1 MKIGIDLGTT
11 NTVVCYENDM
21 GNYEFIRFGNSE
33 ILPSVVYVDENNNTI
48 VGTKALTKGSAKPS
62 RLIRSAKRHMKD
74 NNWKYPDSDSFLSF
88 EKTLTPAEVGACIL
102 KEVKRVI
109 CRRLLDGSEDEEIEA
124 VITVPAYFASTAI
137 KNTKEAAKL
146 AGMKII
152 TPTPD
157 ESILLPEPSS
167 AAIAYINDNISTD
180 TEIFV
185 VDFGGGTFD
194 LSYLK
199 YKKDINLFDPVATG
213 GNDQLGGD
221 DIDKCLL
228 EYFKKV
234 IFDDY
239 KIDLTNKETSGLGD
253 SFWQVESRLRNEAKL
268 TKHKLSEI
276 DEVDVSIDALFKING
291 RTISFETSIT
301 RAEFEKICEK
311 DIFTPMKEA
320 IIDMI
325 KKNKIDISRISRVL
339 LVGGTCYIPKVRKI
353 VEEIFDGRNVLP
365 ADLSNV
371 VALGA
376 AIVANDPNIKV
387 VNRTSYDL
395 GVEIFDEK
403 LNKCV
408 FDTIIERDMET
419 PCRNHQSYSTTRDNQ
434 KCVDINVY
442 ERGGNIDPN
451 DKDLNKCTF
460 YGSLTFDDFKKGKKG
475 EPKFDIEFY
484 FKSDRTLEIKVTDK
498 NTNTS
503 ISTVLER
510 SKKKVIEYKKS
521 AVPTDLYLLIDA
533 SGSMAYP
540 KENPAIENVKKAIGR
555 LVNQMVDMSVHRVG
569 VISFASNYKSICTL
583 THSKKDIMT
592 GVNKLYASGGTN
604 ASGAFRFVL
613 NSAESVKKRKSVVI
627 MLTDG
632 DLFDGNET
640 AILARK
646 MKENNITVVTI
657 GEGSDVNHKFLK
669 SISSVSSDGKPHN
682 YSINTM
688 DELGDI
694 FQVII
699 DALIKV

>member
-11 NTVVCYENDM
+11 NTVVCYENEQ
-21 GNYEFIRFGNSE
+21 GNYEFIRFGNSD
-33 ILPSVVYVDENNNTI
+33 ILPSAIYVDENNNI
-48 VGTKALTKGSAKPS
+48 VVGTKALTKGSAKPS
-62 RLIRSAKRHMKD
+62 RLIRSAKRHMND
-74 NNWKYPDSDSFLSF
+74 NNWVYPDSDSFLSF
-88 EKTLTPAEVGACIL
+88 EKKLIPAEVGACIL

-124 VITVPAYFASTAI
+124 VITVPAYFSTIAI
-137 KNTKEAAKL
+137 ENTKKAAQL

-157 ESILLPEPSS
+157 DSKLLPEPSS

-194 LSYLK
+194 LSYLRYEK
-199 YKKDINLFDPVATG
+199 NINLFDPVTTG

-234 IFDDY
+234 ILDDY

-276 DEVDVSIDALFKING
+276 EEVDVSIDALFKING
-291 RTISFETSIT
+291 KTISFETSIT

-311 DIFTPMKEA
+311 DIFAPMRKA

-325 KKNKIDISRISRVL
+325 KMNKIDISKISRVL

-387 VNRTSYDL
+387 VNRISYDL
-395 GVEIFDEK
+395 GLEIYDTQ

-408 FDTIIERDMET
+408 FDTIIQRDMET
-419 PCRNHQSYSTTRDNQ
+419 PCRNHQVYSTTRDNQ
-434 KCVDINVY
+434 PCVDINVY

-451 DKDLNKCTF
+451 DNDLSKCTF
-460 YGSLTFDDFKKGKKG
+460 YGSLTFDDFKKGKAG
-475 EPKFDIEFY
+475 VPQFDIEFY

-498 NTNTS
+498 NTKTS
-503 ISTVLER
+503 ISTVLEK
-510 SKKKVIEYKKS
+510 SKKKVIDYKKTV
-521 AVPTDLYLLIDA
+521 APADLYLLIDT

-540 KENPAIENVKKAIGR
+540 EKNPAIENVKKAVGR

-569 VISFASNYKSICTL
+569 VISFASNFKPICSL
-583 THSKKDIMT
+583 THSKKDVIA
-592 GVNKLYASGGTN
+592 GVDKLQASRGTN
-604 ASGAFRFVL
+604 ASGAFNYVL
-613 NSAESVKKRKSVVI
+613 KAVESVKNRKSIVI

-632 DLFDGNET
+632 ELFDENAT
-640 AILARK
+640 AKSAKK
-646 MKENNITVVTI
+646 MKEKDITVVTI
-657 GEGSDVNHKFLK
+657 GEGSDVNNDFLRN
-669 SISSVSSDGKPHN
+669 ISSVSDDGKTHN
-682 YSINTM
+682 YNINTM